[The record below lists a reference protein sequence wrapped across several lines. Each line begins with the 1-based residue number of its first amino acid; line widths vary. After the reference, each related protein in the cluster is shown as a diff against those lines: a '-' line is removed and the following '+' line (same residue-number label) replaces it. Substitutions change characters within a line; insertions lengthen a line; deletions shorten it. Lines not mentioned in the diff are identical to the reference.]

1 MTSRCRVQIVVT
13 SANQVIL
20 AEPSILWLFGY
31 KICSNSFIPNT
42 LLVTMNKS
50 LLTNILAIILMGT
63 GYQSHNDYLWY
74 AGLFA
79 FSGAITN
86 WLAIHMLFEKVPG
99 LYGSGVIPAR
109 FEEFKRA
116 IKNLMMEQFFTD
128 TNIDRFLNKEMTG
141 GININLK
148 SVIDKVDFNPA
159 FDSLVEVIEG
169 SQFGGML
176 AMFGGAEAL
185 QPMKQPFVEKMQESL
200 VELSQSDTVK
210 EALKEQL
217 ESPAMMD
224 EIKQNIEGI
233 IDQRL
238 NELTPALVKEMVQ
251 KMIKEH
257 LGWLVVWGGVF
268 GGLIG
273 VITSVIS
280 A

>member
-1 MTSRCRVQIVVT
+1 
-13 SANQVIL
+13 
-20 AEPSILWLFGY
+20 
-31 KICSNSFIPNT
+31 
-42 LLVTMNKS
+42 MNKS
-50 LLTNILAIILMGT
+50 LLTNLLALALLAG
-63 GYQSHNDYLWY
+63 GYQTDNQIAFY

-109 FEEFKRA
+109 FEEFKAA
-116 IKNLMMEQFFTD
+116 IKNLMMEQFFTAE
-128 TNIDRFLNKEMTG
+128 NIDRFLNKEMSGKTL
-141 GININLK
+141 NLEP
-148 SVIDKVDFNPA
+148 VLEKVDFNPT
-159 FDSLVEVIEG
+159 FDSLVNVIANSSFG
-169 SQFGGML
+169 SML

-185 QPMKQPFVEKMQESL
+185 QPLKEPFVEKMQEAV
-200 VELSQSDTVK
+200 VEISQSDAVK
-210 EALKEQL
+210 EALKGQL
-217 ESPAMMD
+217 ESPAMME
-224 EIKQNIEGI
+224 EIQANIENI

-238 NELTPALVKEMVQ
+238 SELTPKLVKEIVQ

-273 VITSVIS
+273 IASSFI

>member
-1 MTSRCRVQIVVT
+1 
-13 SANQVIL
+13 
-20 AEPSILWLFGY
+20 
-31 KICSNSFIPNT
+31 
-42 LLVTMNKS
+42 MNKS
-50 LLTNILAIILMGT
+50 LITNVIALVLLAGGHQTDNQIAF
-63 GYQSHNDYLWY
+63 Y

-109 FEEFKRA
+109 FEEFKAA
-116 IKNLMMEQFFTD
+116 IKNLMMEQFFTQE
-128 TNIDRFLNKEMTG
+128 NIDKFLSKEMAG
-141 GININLK
+141 GKSLNLEP
-148 SVIDKVDFNPA
+148 VIEKIDFNPT
-159 FDSLVEVIEG
+159 FDSLVDVIAN

-176 AMFGGAEAL
+176 AMFGGTEAL
-185 QPMKQPFVEKMQESL
+185 QPLKQPFVEKMQTAIIDM
-200 VELSQSDTVK
+200 SQSDTIK
-210 EALKEQL
+210 DALKEQF
-217 ESPAMMD
+217 EAPAMMD
-224 EIKQNIEGI
+224 EIRSNVENI

-238 NELTPALVKEMVQ
+238 NELTPRLVKEMVQ

-273 VITSVIS
+273 IASSFV